1 MRKTF
6 VVAVQAIVVVFLAV
20 ALSALPVL
28 AAAST
33 AHLVSDDETVYVLM
47 NSDGSS
53 QKTILMDWLRV
64 EGAGAYDLRDPVPGA
79 QDVRLVEGDGTLVYE
94 GGAAHVTGTSTG
106 IEDIY
111 YRATLGKPLPVDVH
125 VATTVGG
132 KATTYGDLKKQTG
145 DVAITV
151 GLTNREKQGSV
162 YVPWTCS
169 LTFTLDNADAR
180 SIEAG
185 ADGVTAV
192 TGGRTIVTYV
202 IVLDASANI
211 SFHYAALHGTDPN
224 LQLAIRPSMPD
235 FPLPSASSLRPLAD
249 GLGQIALAFD
259 GQRAIL
265 DGVIKGLNSQ
275 MVPTFD
281 ITQLDRLNDLVTLL
295 KADEAVLRGLYASID
310 TTQLEPLS
318 TLAGSVTQLQT
329 AVGGITQGI
338 GQLAGA
344 LTVQTQLVDKA
355 LDLNTSME
363 QAMVGLPAEAAGTLT
378 PLVLAQR
385 SLLETVAH
393 GGTVQGVPA
402 PVPGLGTIV
411 ESLTK
416 LQVGLQEVS
425 GGFDKLAEGLGQL
438 PRLATGMTTLRT
450 TIGTVLDGGSLAGQ
464 TLPPFATASNAIAQ
478 VPAAVRS
485 QVETLTAKSKQSITE
500 LTQTLT
506 LLRDGGAIAGHTL
519 PSLAKLR
526 QGVLSMKNG
535 IGGFATTIQDQVDL
549 MAAKKALALKWTSFG
564 GRPAGAAGSVMFVF
578 TMAQ

>member
-1 MRKTF
+1 MRKSF
-6 VVAVQAIVVVFLAV
+6 VVVQAIVVVFLAV
-20 ALSALPVL
+20 VLSSLPVL
-28 AAAST
+28 AATGA
-33 AHLVSDDETVYVLM
+33 ARLLSDNETVYVLM

-64 EGAGAYDLRDPVPGA
+64 EGTGAYDLRDPVPGA
-79 QDVRLVEGDGTLVYE
+79 QDVRLVDGNGTLVYE
-94 GGAAHVTGTSTG
+94 GGSAHVAGTSAG

-111 YRATLGKPLPVDVH
+111 YRATLTKPLPVNVSI
-125 VATTVGG
+125 VTTVGG
-132 KATTYGDLKKQTG
+132 KATTYGEVKKQTG
-145 DVAITV
+145 DVAISV

-169 LTFTLDNADAR
+169 LTFTLDNADVH

-185 ADGVTAV
+185 ADGVAVV

-202 IVLDASANI
+202 IVLDASARVTLR
-211 SFHYAALHGTDPN
+211 YVALRGTDPS

-235 FPLPSASSLRPLAD
+235 FPLPSASSLRPLED

-265 DGVIKGLNSQ
+265 DGVIKGLSSQ
-275 MVPTFD
+275 MMPTFD

-310 TTQLEPLS
+310 TTQLDSLS
-318 TLAGSVTQLQT
+318 TLAGAVTQLRT
-329 AVGGITQGI
+329 AVGGITQGV

-344 LTVQTQLVDKA
+344 LAVQTQLVDKA
-355 LDLNTSME
+355 LDLNTGME
-363 QAMVGLPAEAAGTLT
+363 QAVAGLPAEATGTLT
-378 PLVLAQR
+378 ALVLAQR

-393 GGTVQGVPA
+393 GGTVQGA
-402 PVPGLGTIV
+402 PGPIPGLGTIV

-416 LQVGLQEVS
+416 LQAGLQEVS

-438 PRLATGMTTLRT
+438 PRLASGMTTLRT

-464 TLPPFATASNAIAQ
+464 TLPPFATASSAIAQ
-478 VPAAVRS
+478 VPAAVQS
-485 QVETLTAKSKQSITE
+485 QVETLTSKSKQSVTE
-500 LTQTLT
+500 LVRTLI
-506 LLRDGGAIAGHTL
+506 LLRDGGAIGGHTL
-519 PSLAKLR
+519 PSLAKLKL
-526 QGVLSMKNG
+526 GVLSMKNG

-549 MAAKKALALKWTSFG
+549 MAAKKVLASKWTSFG
-564 GRPAGAAGSVMFVF
+564 GRPASTAGSVMFVF